1 MSKFNKTLIYL
12 SIFIQ
17 IKIFANYN
25 NENSFTNNFLKELN
39 VKFTENIFENFK
51 KIKVNAVSPSSPLET
66 EKLLELKKI
75 NFLYFNKNF
84 SFSSSDTPY
93 LARSDLERFN
103 ELKEAINNDNKII
116 WATRGGY
123 GSSRLFQYLAKLEKN
138 GINKIFIGYSDVTFL
153 HIFFIQKWNWITIH
167 GATLGDILEGNKD
180 KKNFIL
186 LDKIINTN
194 KGEITYDNIKN
205 ENTLAKKSSLIKG
218 LTIGGN
224 LEMILSS
231 IGTPWEI
238 KAENKIVFLE
248 ETNVKGYSLDRAFTH
263 LLQSNIL
270 KNAKAIVLGEF
281 IGNEEQVKLAINS
294 FIEESNIPV
303 FKLNIFGHGKK
314 NYPILLNVEA
324 KIDPTFKKII
334 FEFDKNDFHVN
345 EMSKQYAKRD

>member
-1 MSKFNKTLIYL
+1 M
-12 SIFIQ
+12 
-17 IKIFANYN
+17 
-25 NENSFTNNFLKELN
+25 
-39 VKFTENIFENFK
+39 
-51 KIKVNAVSPSSPLET
+51 
-66 EKLLELKKI
+66 
-75 NFLYFNKNF
+75 
-84 SFSSSDTPY
+84 
-93 LARSDLERFN
+93 
-103 ELKEAINNDNKII
+103 
-116 WATRGGY
+116 
-123 GSSRLFQYLAKLEKN
+123 
-138 GINKIFIGYSDVTFL
+138 
-153 HIFFIQKWNWITIH
+153 
-167 GATLGDILEGNKD
+167 
-180 KKNFIL
+180 